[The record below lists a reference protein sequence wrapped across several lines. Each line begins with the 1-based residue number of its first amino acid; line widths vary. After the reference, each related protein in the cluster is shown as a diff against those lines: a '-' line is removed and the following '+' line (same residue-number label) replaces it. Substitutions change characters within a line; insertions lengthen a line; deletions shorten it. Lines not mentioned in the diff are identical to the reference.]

1 MTFAALIFLLTL
13 HYLTGYGFLRL
24 LRVQLTRVPQVCLTF
39 LTGIVLPSFIPFL
52 LQLAYIPITF
62 TSVLVSLVALCLLI
76 NIPSLRKLR
85 FFNFRSLKFQFSS
98 SIRIY
103 EWPFMIVFGILLLA
117 SLWRGYYQPVFA
129 RDMLSGPEVIAEY
142 TIKEH
147 TMVNSFFNV
156 NLETTNN
163 HHKPPYITGLQIIY
177 KYFGFPFGQ
186 IWVCFL
192 AIAFCVFLY
201 YLLRQKLHPIIA
213 CTIFLLFL
221 AMPELYAYTYILLFD
236 YSNMI
241 FFFLAVYFLQYYF
254 RTSDVNKLYFSIALF
269 GLATFMRVETLVF
282 TGMIVPAMWLYAFRH
297 KLPVRKVALYSVF
310 LVGVP
315 AVIYFL
321 WVGIYLEYY
330 IPAKFH
336 LGPQVNLDLANL
348 EPLIKRFR
356 EMHSVLIFG
365 DFGLRLWGYFFY
377 FFIFLTAADI
387 IITQKIDKESRTWW
401 YAVLVIYLG
410 LPILGFLLPLMDL
423 MHTTK
428 RGLFKLLPFMVLIL
442 ANNSILQALSA
453 RITSWELSTPDA
465 KTSSTP

>member
-1 MTFAALIFLLTL
+1 MTFAALIFLLII
-13 HYLTGYGFLRL
+13 HYCIGYGFLRL
-24 LRVQLTRVPQVCLTF
+24 FRVQLNRVPQACLTMI
-39 LTGIVLPSFIPFL
+39 TGIALPSFIPFL
-52 LQLAYIPITF
+52 LQLAYIAITF
-62 TSVLVSLVALCLLI
+62 TSVLISLLALCLLI
-76 NIPSLRKLR
+76 NIPSLMKLKS
-85 FFNFRSLKFQFSS
+85 FSYRSLKLQFSP

-103 EWPFMIVFGILLLA
+103 EWPFMIVFGIFLVA

-147 TMVNSFFNV
+147 TMLNSFFNV

-192 AIAFCVFLY
+192 SIAFCVFLY

-213 CTIFLLFL
+213 CTIFLFFL

-254 RTSDVNKLYFSIALF
+254 RTNDVNKLYFSAALF

-282 TGMIVPAMWLYAFRH
+282 TAMIVPALWLYALRH
-297 KLPVRKVALYSVF
+297 KLHMRKVALYSVL

-315 AVIYFL
+315 ALVYFL

-336 LGPQVNLDLANL
+336 LGPQINQYLLNLQ
-348 EPLIKRFR
+348 PLIKRFK
-356 EMHSVLIFG
+356 EMHSILIFG

-387 IITQKIDKESRTWW
+387 IITRRIDKESRTWW
-401 YAVLVIYLG
+401 YAVLVVYLG
-410 LPILGFLLPLMDL
+410 LPLLGFLLPLMDL

-453 RITSWELSTPDA
+453 RITRWELSTPDA